1 MTDLEKALFLLTEEV
16 RGLRADLKISTVK
29 KIIKKE
35 KQDRITKSAELIDKL
50 NKRRKIGDC
59 WWRNAKFVKEN

>member
-29 KIIKKE
+29 KVIKKE
-35 KQDRITKSAELIDKL
+35 KQDRITKSAELIEKL

-59 WWRNAKFVKEN
+59 

>member
-59 WWRNAKFVKEN
+59 

>member
-1 MTDLEKALFLLTEEV
+1 MTDLEEAIHLLTEEL

-29 KIIKKE
+29 KVIKKE

-59 WWRNAKFVKEN
+59 

>member
-1 MTDLEKALFLLTEEV
+1 MTDLEKALFLLTEEL

-29 KIIKKE
+29 KVIKKE
-35 KQDRITKSAELIDKL
+35 KQDRITKSAELIEKL

-59 WWRNAKFVKEN
+59 